1 MTLAALHRTD
11 LAPSTNV
18 FVMAGVIAVCSAC
31 LWLASHATSPLV
43 FLLAA
48 AGFGLSN
55 NTMFSLMHEAVHG
68 MFHRN
73 RTVNEIAG
81 NLAAAFFPTVFLIQR
96 LSHLTHHKNNRSTV
110 ERFDYYA
117 PEDYHFLKVA
127 QWYSIL
133 TGLYWLFI
141 PVFATVYA
149 VLGNLV
155 PWRRLIATEGILG
168 RQTSAKPYF
177 DALQLIPMWKIRAG
191 LLLTIAVQL
200 LLFWALDLTFWRWAA
215 CYAAFGLMW
224 SSLQYADHAY
234 SALDVLEG
242 AWNLRVNRFV
252 RLIYLNYHFHQCHHR
267 DPTIIWRSLPH
278 AARPDDP
285 TFAFS
290 DMLYFM
296 WSGPRLVP
304 GAILPPDTLRRNDL
318 TVCIFLAAI
327 FACFFALIYGVG
339 DYLHRT
345 ADTTRDISTA
355 VDHMFPFIPQL
366 AIIYLLIS
374 PLMMAAPFVMKS
386 PERLLPFGV
395 ALAVELIVALAIY
408 YAFPTN
414 IPPVSYDPNGLFG
427 SLMSL
432 ADWIN
437 LDGNCFPSLHVAL
450 VVSAAWA
457 YAPYLSPRLRFAVF
471 ILAALIVASTLLLH
485 QHVLADVVS
494 GMALA
499 ALGMGIV
506 HPIAEQKL
514 QQIKKRLGAAV
525 SNGR

>member
-1 MTLAALHRTD
+1 MTLAAFHRAG
-11 LAPSTNV
+11 LAQSTNV
-18 FVMAGVIAVCSAC
+18 LVMASIVAMCSAC
-31 LWLASHATSPLV
+31 LWLASHATAPLL
-43 FLLAA
+43 FLAA
-48 AGFGLSN
+48 AAAFGLLN

-68 MFHRN
+68 LFHRN
-73 RTVNEIAG
+73 RMVNEVAG
-81 NLAAAFFPTVFLIQR
+81 NLAAAFFPTVFVIQR

-110 ERFDYYA
+110 ERFDYYG
-117 PEDYHFLKVA
+117 PGDYHILKVA
-127 QWYSIL
+127 QWYSLL

-155 PWRRLIATEGILG
+155 PWKRLIATDGTLG

-177 DALQLIPMWKIRAG
+177 DALQLIPMWQVRAG

-215 CYAAFGLMW
+215 CYAVFGLMW

-242 AWNLRVNRFV
+242 AWNLRVNRFI

-267 DPTIIWRSLPH
+267 DTTISWRSLPG

-304 GAILPPDTLRRNDL
+304 GAHLTPDTLRRNDM

-327 FACFFALIYGVG
+327 FMCFFALIYGVG
-339 DYLHRT
+339 DYLHRA
-345 ADTTRDISTA
+345 ADTTRDLSIGI
-355 VDHMFPFIPQL
+355 DHMIPFIPQF
-366 AIIYLLIS
+366 AVIYLLVS
-374 PLMMAAPFVMKS
+374 PLLAAAPFVMKS
-386 PERLLPFGV
+386 PERSLPFGV
-395 ALAVELIVALAIY
+395 ALTAELIVALAIY
-408 YAFPTN
+408 YAFPTS
-414 IPPVSYDPNGLFG
+414 IRPVSYDPNGLFG

-437 LDGNCFPSLHVAL
+437 LDGNNLPSLHVAL

-457 YAPYLSPRLRFAVF
+457 YAPYLSPRVRFAVF

-485 QHVLADVVS
+485 QHVLVDVVS

-499 ALGMGIV
+499 AFGMGVV
-506 HPIAEQKL
+506 HPLADRKL
-514 QQIKKRLGAAV
+514 QEIKKQLGAAV
-525 SNGR
+525 ANGR

>member
-1 MTLAALHRTD
+1 M
-11 LAPSTNV
+11 
-18 FVMAGVIAVCSAC
+18 
-31 LWLASHATSPLV
+31 
-43 FLLAA
+43 
-48 AGFGLSN
+48 
-55 NTMFSLMHEAVHG
+55 
-68 MFHRN
+68 
-73 RTVNEIAG
+73 
-81 NLAAAFFPTVFLIQR
+81 
-96 LSHLTHHKNNRSTV
+96 
-110 ERFDYYA
+110 
-117 PEDYHFLKVA
+117 
-127 QWYSIL
+127 
-133 TGLYWLFI
+133 
-141 PVFATVYA
+141 
-149 VLGNLV
+149 
-155 PWRRLIATEGILG
+155 
-168 RQTSAKPYF
+168 
-177 DALQLIPMWKIRAG
+177 
-191 LLLTIAVQL
+191 
-200 LLFWALDLTFWRWAA
+200 
-215 CYAAFGLMW
+215 
-224 SSLQYADHAY
+224 
-234 SALDVLEG
+234 
-242 AWNLRVNRFV
+242 
-252 RLIYLNYHFHQCHHR
+252 
-267 DPTIIWRSLPH
+267 
-278 AARPDDP
+278 RPDDP

-304 GAILPPDTLRRNDL
+304 GAVLTPDTLRRNDL

-345 ADTTRDISTA
+345 ADTTRDISTGI
-355 VDHMFPFIPQL
+355 DRMIPFIPQL

-374 PLMMAAPFVMKS
+374 PLMMAAPFVMKT

-414 IPPVSYDPNGLFG
+414 VPPVSYDPNGLFG

-485 QHVLADVVS
+485 QHVLADVIS

-506 HPIAEQKL
+506 HPIADRKL
-514 QQIKKRLGAAV
+514 RQIKKQLGAAV
-525 SNGR
+525 ANGR